1 MIFNCH
7 VKIDVMNDRV
17 KGYLLAALS
26 AATYGMNP
34 LFAIPLYDSGMN
46 TASVLLF
53 RYILAIPILG
63 LMIKMRGRSFALQRN
78 QWLPVIILGILVAVS
93 SLALFQSYNYM
104 NSGIA
109 STLLFVYPIM
119 VALIMGIMFHEK
131 LPVSTWCC
139 IGVAG
144 IGIAMLC
151 KASGNESISVVGIT
165 LVMVSALSYAV
176 YMVGVNR
183 RRLRDVATLSLTFY
197 TLLFGVMLFIVMLIF
212 AAPLTMPSDWYYWGN
227 LLGLAAFPTAI
238 SFLCATAA
246 IQYIGSTPTAIL
258 GALEPVTAIIF
269 SVTIL
274 NQPISVRDSIGM
286 ALIILAVTLV
296 IAGGRLSLPLMRIKR
311 IFPRLRH

>member
-1 MIFNCH
+1 
-7 VKIDVMNDRV
+7 MNNTI
-17 KGYLLAALS
+17 KGYALAALS

-34 LFAIPLYDSGMN
+34 LFAVPLYESGMN

-53 RYILAIPILG
+53 RYLLAIPLLG
-63 LMIKMRGRSFALQRN
+63 VMIKMRGRSFSLKPN
-78 QWLPVIILGILVAVS
+78 QWLPVALLGILVAVS

-119 VALIMGIMFHEK
+119 VAIIMGLMFHEK
-131 LPVSTWCC
+131 LPLSTWLC

-144 IGIAMLC
+144 AGIALLC
-151 KASGNESISVVGIT
+151 KPSGGGSFNSSGVL

-183 RRLRDVATLSLTFY
+183 RKLKDIATLTLTFY
-197 TLLFGVMLFIVMLIF
+197 TLLFGVGLFIAMVLL
-212 AAPLTMPSDWYYWGN
+212 ADNLTMPARWYYWGN
-227 LLGLAAFPTAI
+227 VIGLAVFPTAI

-246 IQYIGSTPTAIL
+246 IQHIGSTPTAIL

-274 NQPISVRDSIGM
+274 NQPVTGRDTVGM
-286 ALIILAVTLV
+286 SLIILAVTLV
-296 IAGGRLSLPLMRIKR
+296 IAGGKLSGVLVRIKR
-311 IFPRLRH
+311 MFPRVRR